1 MHSMC
6 DMALN
11 SAHEYCSSQN
21 DSYRAAETNGIF
33 LIVEVDMD
41 ITSRTNSKPM
51 THKIQLL

>member
-41 ITSRTNSKPM
+41 ITSRTNSKVSFNCSS
-51 THKIQLL
+51 